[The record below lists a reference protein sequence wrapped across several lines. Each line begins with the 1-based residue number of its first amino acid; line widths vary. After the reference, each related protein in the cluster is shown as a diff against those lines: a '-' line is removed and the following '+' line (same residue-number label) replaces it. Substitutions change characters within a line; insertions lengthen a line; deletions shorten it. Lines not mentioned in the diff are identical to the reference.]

1 MNNRGQTLIIFVI
14 LIPVV
19 VVMLALVV
27 DIGYMNIE
35 KIKYQGIVELAMKEG
50 MEKQSVEALEKSLE
64 LNEIEKSEYQ
74 VSYQNDVEVLF
85 DKKVSSIFGR
95 IIAIEDY
102 EIKLYLKGKYDQGR
116 IRIERIEKGR
126 LA

>member
-19 VVMLALVV
+19 IVMLALVV

-50 MEKQSVEALEKSLE
+50 MEKQSIEALEKSLE

-95 IIAIEDY
+95 IIAI
-102 EIKLYLKGKYDQGR
+102 
-116 IRIERIEKGR
+116 
-126 LA
+126 

>member
-19 VVMLALVV
+19 IVMLALVV

-50 MEKQSVEALEKSLE
+50 MEKQSIEALEKSLE
-64 LNEIEKSEYQ
+64 LNEIEKSE
-74 VSYQNDVEVLF
+74 
-85 DKKVSSIFGR
+85 
-95 IIAIEDY
+95 
-102 EIKLYLKGKYDQGR
+102 
-116 IRIERIEKGR
+116 IEK
-126 LA
+126 